1 MANPTDPIR
10 VLVADDH
17 PIVRAGIAGLID
29 DEAEFELLGEAGDGE
44 EAVKMSA
51 ALSPDVVL
59 MDLRMPKLDGAAA
72 TEKILSAGT
81 ARAVLVLTTYE
92 SDDVILSAIEAGASG
107 YLLKDARAEEIVHAV
122 RLVAAGEVALAP
134 SVAAR
139 LVAHTRGE
147 RAATST
153 VPELS
158 PRERE
163 VLAFVAE
170 GLSNPRIAERLFLGE
185 ATVKTHLRKAFE
197 KLGVRDRTSAV
208 LRAMELGI
216 LPPRT

>member
-1 MANPTDPIR
+1 MSEAAPIR

-29 DEAEFELLGEAGDGE
+29 DESEFELVGEAGDGE
-44 EAVKMSA
+44 QAVQMSA
-51 ALSPDVVL
+51 ALRPDVVL

-72 TEKILSAGT
+72 TAQILTAGS
-81 ARAVLVLTTYE
+81 ARAVLILTTYE

-134 SVAAR
+134 SVATK

-147 RAATST
+147 HRDAMEAP
-153 VPELS
+153 VLS

-163 VLAFVAE
+163 VLALVAE

-185 ATVKTHLRKAFE
+185 ATVKTHLGNAFE

-208 LRAMELGI
+208 LKALELGI
-216 LPPRT
+216 LPPRS

>member
-208 LRAMELGI
+208 LRAMELGL
-216 LPPRT
+216 LPPRA

>member
-1 MANPTDPIR
+1 MSEAAPIR

-29 DEAEFELLGEAGDGE
+29 DEHDFELVGEAGDGE
-44 EAVKMSA
+44 QTVRMA
-51 ALSPDVVL
+51 AARRPDVVL

-72 TEKILSAGT
+72 TAQILTAGS
-81 ARAVLVLTTYE
+81 ARAVLILTTYE

-134 SVAAR
+134 SVAAK

-147 RAATST
+147 HGDAAEAPT
-153 VPELS
+153 LS

-163 VLAFVAE
+163 VLALVAE

-185 ATVKTHLRKAFE
+185 ATVKTHLGNAFE

-208 LRAMELGI
+208 LKALELGI
-216 LPPRT
+216 LPPRS

>member
-92 SDDVILSAIEAGASG
+92 SDDVILSAIETGASG